1 MGWMN
6 VNGTR
11 NFFISTISSFGNF
24 WWFSGRISKTEKPEI
39 KLASNIDS
47 HHFFLPNK
55 LLISCLLC
63 LIGVSIEVH
72 NCPIVI
78 NTAHREENLQDF
90 LLEIWVVPSR
100 YLSSSFNNPTWCWK
114 IRQILQGFKLANI
127 KPYDVVQSLKS
138 KTFW

>member
-90 LLEIWVVPSR
+90 LLEIWVVVVVSPP
-100 YLSSSFNNPTWCWK
+100 LSLSFNNPAWCWK
-114 IRQILQGFKLANI
+114 IKTDFARFQAASI
-127 KPYDVVQSLKS
+127 KPYDVVQSP
-138 KTFW
+138 